1 MRCGGGKGGTGGVS
15 KTPAPPRPSTPSP
28 PHRWCSSDIY
38 HIDLSYWAFEKLAH
52 PLYGVMNVDFRP
64 VDCYDHTPLPLTPGH
79 ISRTIYSNTPEPG
92 WAFNTFKPAEQS
104 IMKAG
109 AAHDGGAGAC
119 ASVLPSGGVS
129 WTCRRCTDGGYQP
142 FNGASAISFWA
153 KPVKNIGSTGKLNFK
168 IMLVG
173 RGESFCFF
181 FVAFFFPGPPSLSS
195 PPGLARAQSVLRR
208 YHLPRVPVVRER
220 ERRRGEG
227 RAPTADRHARAHL
240 NPTPS
245 PPRYK
250 EEAGEHKKYV
260 IPIDDFNCGRQ
271 GLNNVNSLIFVNGD
285 GGSETALCLDHIEI
299 IGGGP
304 FQSQPQIPAM
314 PEGGG
319 RLPGWARRAQRQAY
333 G

>member
-1 MRCGGGKGGTGGVS
+1 M
-15 KTPAPPRPSTPSP
+15 
-28 PHRWCSSDIY
+28 
-38 HIDLSYWAFEKLAH
+38 
-52 PLYGVMNVDFRP
+52 
-64 VDCYDHTPLPLTPGH
+64 
-79 ISRTIYSNTPEPG
+79 
-92 WAFNTFKPAEQS
+92 
-104 IMKAG
+104 
-109 AAHDGGAGAC
+109 
-119 ASVLPSGGVS
+119 
-129 WTCRRCTDGGYQP
+129 
-142 FNGASAISFWA
+142 
-153 KPVKNIGSTGKLNFK
+153 
-168 IMLVG
+168 
-173 RGESFCFF
+173 
-181 FVAFFFPGPPSLSS
+181 
-195 PPGLARAQSVLRR
+195 
-208 YHLPRVPVVRER
+208 RER

-271 GLNNVNSLIFVNGD
+271 GLNNVNSLILVNGD

-319 RLPGWARRAQRQAY
+319 AAAGVGAPRAAAGVRVKKRRRGAACRPRLVSEDVFRGASADPEPPF
-333 G
+333 